1 MATNL
6 PVMNRRF
13 FLASVAASCL
23 GVAHAQT
30 ASAVPAPLIYY
41 AGQAGRLTSDRDG
54 QGGNPFASALVEVIA
69 QKPLTLARFTERL
82 AFENSI
88 KSQGWQQMDYPR
100 VLPTPK
106 VRLDRGDKRVALVL
120 INSDYSKSDA
130 YSLPG
135 ARFDAK
141 RVPEALT
148 AAGFATTLVLDVD
161 AASGRKALEA
171 FKALSENADLALVY
185 IGGHGAQR
193 SRDVYWLMGD
203 FPGQDAKWL
212 DDYAITVSEI
222 ATSAKARELNL
233 VLYASCRD
241 NPFS

>member
-1 MATNL
+1 M
-6 PVMNRRF
+6 
-13 FLASVAASCL
+13 
-23 GVAHAQT
+23 
-30 ASAVPAPLIYY
+30 
-41 AGQAGRLTSDRDG
+41 
-54 QGGNPFASALVEVIA
+54 
-69 QKPLTLARFTERL
+69 
-82 AFENSI
+82 
-88 KSQGWQQMDYPR
+88 
-100 VLPTPK
+100 
-106 VRLDRGDKRVALVL
+106 

-171 FKALSENADLALVY
+171 FKTLSENADLALIY

-212 DDYAITVSEI
+212 DDYAITVEEI
-222 ATSAKARELNL
+222 AGAAKARELNL

>member
-1 MATNL
+1 MD
-6 PVMNRRF
+6 RRV

-23 GVAHAQT
+23 GAAYAQT
-30 ASAVPAPLIYY
+30 ASAPPAALIYY
-41 AGQAGRLTSDRDG
+41 AGQAGRLTSDRDAA
-54 QGGNPFASALVEVIA
+54 GGNPFATALVEVIQ
-69 QKPLTLARFTERL
+69 QKPLTLQRFTERM
-82 AFENSI
+82 ATANQIHSR
-88 KSQGWQQMDYPR
+88 GWQMMDYPR
-100 VLPTPK
+100 TLPNPK
-106 VRLDRGDKRVALVL
+106 VRLDRGEKRVALVL
-120 INSDYSKSDA
+120 INADYSQSDA

-135 ARFDAK
+135 AKFDAK

-148 AAGFATTLVLDVD
+148 AAGFETTLVLD
-161 AASGRKALEA
+161 ATAITARKALEQFA
-171 FKALSENADLALVY
+171 VLSESADASLIY

-212 DDYAITVSEI
+212 ADHAITVEEI
-222 ATSAKARELNL
+222 AGAAKARDLNL

>member
-1 MATNL
+1 
-6 PVMNRRF
+6 MNRRF

-23 GVAHAQT
+23 GAAYAQT
-30 ASAVPAPLIYY
+30 ASTPAPLIYY
-41 AGQAGRLTSDRDG
+41 AGQAGRLTSDRDAA
-54 QGGNPFASALVEVIA
+54 GGNPFATALVEVL
-69 QKPLTLARFTERL
+69 KLRPLTLKRFTEQL
-82 AFENSI
+82 ATANQIYSR
-88 KSQGWQQMDYPR
+88 GWQMMDFPR
-100 VLPTPK
+100 VLPAPK
-106 VRLDRGDKRVALVL
+106 VRLDKGDQRVALVL
-120 INSDYSKSDA
+120 INADYSQSDA

-141 RVPEALT
+141 RVPEALK
-148 AAGFATTLVLDVD
+148 AAGFATTLVLDAN
-161 AASGRKALEA
+161 AASARKALEEFA
-171 FKALSENADLALVY
+171 TVSENADASLIY

-212 DDYAITVSEI
+212 GDHAITVAEI
-222 ATSAKARELNL
+222 AKSAKARDLNL